1 MIKKRLL
8 VLEEKLQREHET
20 PIGYVFRVTD
30 RYNTTTEHEQ
40 RIRGHRGKPVII
52 ECDEDDWNL

>member
-30 RYNTTTEHEQ
+30 RFNTTTEHEQ
-40 RIRGHRGKPVII
+40 RIRGHRGQPVII
-52 ECDEDDWNL
+52 ECDDDDWNL